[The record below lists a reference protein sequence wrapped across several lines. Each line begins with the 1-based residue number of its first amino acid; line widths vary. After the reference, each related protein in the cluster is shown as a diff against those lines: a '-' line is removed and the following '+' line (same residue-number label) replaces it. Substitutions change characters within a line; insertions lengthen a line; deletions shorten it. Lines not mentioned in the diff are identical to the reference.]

1 VPLVVTEGNYLLSHE
16 GAWPQVAELLDEA
29 WYLELDPATRH
40 ERLVRRHEQHG
51 KTHAEAEA
59 WTSGSDEVN
68 AVLVAA
74 TRDRADL
81 RVTVTP

>member
-1 VPLVVTEGNYLLSHE
+1 
-16 GAWPQVAELLDEA
+16 
-29 WYLELDPATRH
+29 
-40 ERLVRRHEQHG
+40 VRRHEQHG

-68 AVLVAA
+68 AALVAA

-81 RVTVTP
+81 TVTVASIPDLGR